1 MKVKLFVWMWM
12 YVPLNKACV
21 VQGQVTLLYT
31 NLNYNMY
38 LKGKGEGGGFLRK
51 FLFSAYTFTNSKI
64 N

>member
-1 MKVKLFVWMWM
+1 MDVDVRT
-12 YVPLNKACV
+12 VKACV

-38 LKGKGEGGGFLRK
+38 LKGKEEGGGFLRK